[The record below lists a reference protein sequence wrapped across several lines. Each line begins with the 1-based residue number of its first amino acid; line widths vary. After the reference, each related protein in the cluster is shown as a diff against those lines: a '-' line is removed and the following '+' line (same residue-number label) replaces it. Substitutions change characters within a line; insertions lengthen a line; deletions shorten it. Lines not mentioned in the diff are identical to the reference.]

1 VPDFG
6 KDVTKL
12 VDTGVIAGL
21 LAVDPVWSAYALADL
36 QPAMAPYCRWLV
48 HTNGT
53 ANAVALVFDGLET
66 PALFTEGD
74 PPALEAVLAGAD
86 LPARVYLT
94 VREEHVP
101 VVYRRFDHH
110 DRRHMWRM
118 VLAGAR
124 GEGRIAT
131 DGTLDAEAQRRG
143 ESAEKNEEQVQA
155 VGSSLL
161 REPLSLR
168 ASASEISV
176 SARRLTAA
184 DVPSVRALL
193 AHGGSFAPD
202 AFAEYQVTQGV
213 FFGVEDGAG
222 GLAAVGGTHIVDY
235 TSGVAA
241 IGNMYTRPDCRGRG
255 YGGAVLT
262 AIVDEV
268 RANGATTIV
277 LNVDQRNTGARRLY
291 EHHGFTVH
299 CPYIEGVA
307 TVRT

>member
-1 VPDFG
+1 MA
-6 KDVTKL
+6 
-12 VDTGVIAGL
+12 DTEGIASL

-74 PPALEAVLAGAD
+74 PAALETMLAGAD

-94 VREEHVP
+94 VREQHIP
-101 VVYRRFDHH
+101 VIYRRYDHH
-110 DRRHMWRM
+110 DRRYMWRM

-124 GEGRIAT
+124 GEGRGAN
-131 DGTLDAEAQRRG
+131 DSRFDAETRRRG
-143 ESAEKNEEQVQA
+143 GGAEGGEEKAQA

-161 REPLSLR
+161 CESLPLR
-168 ASASEISV
+168 ASASEISLSV
-176 SARRLTAA
+176 RRLTAA
-184 DVPSVRALL
+184 DVPLVRALL
-193 AHGGSFAPD
+193 AHGGPFAPD

-255 YGGAVLT
+255 CAGAVLA

-291 EHHGFTVH
+291 EQHGFTVH

-307 TVRT
+307 TARV

>member
-1 VPDFG
+1 ME
-6 KDVTKL
+6 L

-53 ANAVALVFDGLET
+53 ANAVVLVFDGLET

-74 PPALEAVLAGAD
+74 PAALEAVLAGAD

-94 VREEHVP
+94 ARAEHVP
-101 VVYRRFDHH
+101 AIYRRFDHH

-118 VLAGAR
+118 VLGGAR
-124 GEGRIAT
+124 GEGRVAN
-131 DGTLDAEAQRRG
+131 A
-143 ESAEKNEEQVQA
+143 
-155 VGSSLL
+155 
-161 REPLSLR
+161 PL
-168 ASASEISV
+168 
-176 SARRLTAA
+176 RRLTAA
-184 DVPSVRALL
+184 DVSQVRALL
-193 AHGGSFAPD
+193 AHGGPFAPD

-255 YGGAVLT
+255 YAGTVLA

-291 EHHGFTVH
+291 EQHGFTVH

-307 TVRT
+307 TART

>member
-1 VPDFG
+1 M
-6 KDVTKL
+6 
-12 VDTGVIAGL
+12 VDTEVIARL

-48 HTNGT
+48 NTNGAT
-53 ANAVALVFDGLET
+53 HAVVLVFDGLET

-74 PPALEAVLAGAD
+74 PAALAALLSGAD
-86 LPARVYLT
+86 LPSRVYLT

-101 VVYRRFDHH
+101 VITRRFDHH

-118 VLAGAR
+118 VLTGAR
-124 GEGRIAT
+124 GKGRVAT
-131 DGTLDAEAQRRG
+131 DGTFDAEAQRRG
-143 ESAEKNEEQVQA
+143 GGAEGKEEDASAS
-155 VGSSLL
+155 GDSLL
-161 REPLSLR
+161 REPLPLR

-176 SARRLTAA
+176 SARRLAAA
-184 DVPSVRALL
+184 DVPLVRALL
-193 AHGGSFAPD
+193 AHGGPFTPD
-202 AFAEYQVTQGV
+202 AFAEYQVNQGV

-222 GLAAVGGTHIVDY
+222 GLSAVGGTHIVDY

-255 YGGAVLT
+255 YAGAVLG
-262 AIVDEV
+262 AIVAEV

-291 EHHGFTVH
+291 EQHGFTVH